1 MDFPEHV
8 NTSKKIGTKK
18 KGSRPRVNPAKFY
31 PSQVELQAQELLR
44 TELGEYAKKLQGASQ
59 EGGVQGVYGVL
70 GAVPDWFREQAE
82 KLAENV
88 SLFQIKAFAD
98 YSNLVVGERYFPT
111 QGDRD
116 TILATW
122 TENFVNLCKSTNEE
136 MRKKIAGVI
145 SDGVLSGRNI
155 KAVTMDIQNTCKD
168 FSRSKAE
175 LIATTEVGK
184 LNTAIS
190 RNQSESS
197 GIDYYEWSAAMDG
210 RTRESHA
217 VMDGKICKWGDDR
230 NYYVWEDDPAKP
242 GKRKLVRKPRPG
254 NAYMGAP
261 GTDFRCRCVA
271 LPYIPEYEDDY
282 EEERSKGKVQ
292 GVTQEHP
299 AEVAPSEQTLELER
313 RLEMSRR
320 ADARHAARM
329 EEQRNAVIAKW
340 NEREKKRRIA
350 KAAEMRHA
358 ERNEEAIRAEMQKR
372 LETRKKARE
381 LLSQMSGIYGVDTEK
396 LRQAIESGNTK
407 KIESEMEPLDKT
419 KKEIESLGDRIDSPL
434 GTAKKYGFSRTK
446 NAIEAA
452 DKTIASWGSVTPE
465 EKKAK
470 LEHEIAW
477 VEKTKKYATWE
488 LSCDI
493 YRKELGKVEHEIKW
507 NEIET
512 KANELAEIKK
522 DLPKTDTEFMELMT
536 AVEKAAKG
544 DKYSDKDLED
554 YRKAVEKAKKKA
566 DDFKEK
572 MEKPNTNISSEGASF
587 DKDDYTKERK
597 DNALWAWSSSTADRE
612 LRKYIGTIWSAA
624 SGAEKNAVYG
634 YTLSYSNVNEPLRG
648 ITYQGAKAKKE
659 LGEKRIPQI
668 TKFIGKSA
676 IPRDVWAQRYDG
688 PASLR
693 KFGIFLPETA
703 SARSIYDA
711 LKTCVGKEGVEPGFT
726 STSAVKG
733 KGLDGRPI
741 IYNFYMP
748 KGTKA
753 AYLEPISKYGKGD
766 GRAWDGKSK
775 QKIFGSEAEI
785 LVQRGSRWKITKVEL
800 GTWDT
805 ERCFVDVEI
814 IGQNPLPFPYQ
825 NGFPY

>member
-31 PSQVELQAQELLR
+31 PSQAELQAQELLH

-82 KLAENV
+82 KLAESV
-88 SLFQIKAFAD
+88 SLFQIRAFAD

-116 TILATW
+116 IILATW

-155 KAVTMDIQNTCKD
+155 KAVTMDIQNTCKE

-230 NYYVWEDDPAKP
+230 HYYAWEDDPAKP
-242 GKRKLVRKPRPG
+242 GKRKLVRKPRPE

-282 EEERSKGKVQ
+282 EEERPKGTVQ

-320 ADARHAARM
+320 ADARHAART
-329 EEQRNAVIAKW
+329 EEQRNAIIAKW

-350 KAAEMRHA
+350 KAAKMRHA
-358 ERNEEAIRAEMQKR
+358 ERNEEAIRAEMQNR
-372 LETRKKARE
+372 IETRKKARE

-407 KIESEMEPLDKT
+407 NIESEMKPLAKT

-434 GTAKKYGFSRTK
+434 ETAKKYGLSRMK
-446 NAIEAA
+446 NAIEVVN
-452 DKTIASWGSVTPE
+452 KTIAVWTSWGSVSPE
-465 EKKAK
+465 EKKSK
-470 LEHEIAW
+470 IEREIAMGA
-477 VEKTKKYATWE
+477 KMKKYATWE
-488 LSCDI
+488 LSRDI
-493 YRKELGKVEHEIKW
+493 YRKELGKIENEIKW
-507 NEIET
+507 NKIEEQA
-512 KANELAEIKK
+512 KELAEIKK
-522 DLPKTDTEFMELMT
+522 NLPKANAEFTKLMT
-536 AVEKAAKG
+536 AVEKASKG
-544 DKYSDKDLED
+544 DKYSDKDLEK
-554 YRKAVEKAKKKA
+554 YQKAVEEAQKKSEK
-566 DDFKEK
+566 FK
-572 MEKPNTNISSEGASF
+572 TEGAPF
-587 DKDDYTKERK
+587 DKSSFSEVRK
-597 DNALWAWSSSTADRE
+597 NSALWAETVDIADAV
-612 LRKYIGTIWSAA
+612 LRSDAGKVWQAA
-624 SGAEKNAVYG
+624 SEEEKDAVYG
-634 YTLSYSNVNEPLRG
+634 YTYSYVPINTPLRG
-648 ITYQGAKAKKE
+648 IAYQGSDSIK
-659 LGEKRIPQI
+659 LRGEKRIPLI
-668 TKFIGKSA
+668 TKYIEKCA
-676 IPRDVWAQRYDG
+676 IKQDMWVQRFDG
-688 PASLR
+688 TGSLK
-693 KFGIFLPETA
+693 KFGISMSKNE
-703 SARSIYDA
+703 SAKNIYDKMKS
-711 LKTCVGKEGVEPGFT
+711 LVGKEGTESGFG
-726 STSAVKG
+726 STGVAKG

-741 IYNFYMP
+741 IYNIYMP

-753 AYLEPISKYGKGD
+753 AYLEPISKFGKGA
-766 GRAWDGKSK
+766 GRSWNGKSQ
-775 QKIFGSEAEI
+775 QKKFGPEAE
-785 LVQRGSRWKITKVEL
+785 LLLQRGSKWKITKVEF
-800 GTWDT
+800 GKFDGAP
-805 ERCFVDVEI
+805 RCFIDIEIVE
-814 IGQNPLPFPYQ
+814 QKPLPFPYK
-825 NGFPY
+825 NGYPY

>member
-31 PSQVELQAQELLR
+31 PSQVELQTQELLHA
-44 TELGEYAKKLQGASQ
+44 ELGEYAKKLQDASQ

-82 KLAENV
+82 KLAESV

-116 TILATW
+116 IILATW

-155 KAVTMDIQNTCKD
+155 KSVTMDIQNTCKE

-230 NYYVWEDDPAKP
+230 HYYAWEDDPAKP

-282 EEERSKGKVQ
+282 EEERPKGKVQ

-299 AEVAPSEQTLELER
+299 AETAPSEQTLELER
-313 RLEMSRR
+313 RLEMSRK
-320 ADARHAARM
+320 ADARHAART

-372 LETRKKARE
+372 IETRKKARE

-396 LRQAIESGNTK
+396 LRQAIGSGNTK
-407 KIESEMEPLDKT
+407 KIESEMKPLIKT
-419 KKEIESLGDRIDSPL
+419 KKEIESLGDRIDNPL
-434 GTAKKYGFSRTK
+434 EAAKKYGLSRTK

-452 DKTIASWGSVTPE
+452 DKTIASWGSVSPE
-465 EKKAK
+465 EKKTK

-477 VEKTKKYATWE
+477 VEKTKKYAAWE
-488 LSCDI
+488 LSRDI
-493 YRKELGKVEHEIKW
+493 YRKELGKVENEIKW
-507 NEIET
+507 NEIESQA
-512 KANELAEIKK
+512 KELAEIKK
-522 DLPKTDTEFMELMT
+522 NLPKANAEFTKLMA
-536 AVEKAAKG
+536 AVEKASKG
-544 DKYSDKDLED
+544 DRHSDKDLD
-554 YRKAVEKAKKKA
+554 KYRKAVEKARKKA
-566 DDFKEK
+566 EK
-572 MEKPNTNISSEGASF
+572 FQTEGASF
-587 DKDDYTKERK
+587 DKSCFTAERK
-597 DNALWAWSSSTADRE
+597 NKALFGVGSSGKTKIDNALRSYVENVWSNATE
-612 LRKYIGTIWSAA
+612 PEKMAA
-624 SGAEKNAVYG
+624 TRYTEGSGGFNR
-634 YTLSYSNVNEPLRG
+634 PLRG
-648 ITYQGAKAKKE
+648 YEGSWSSFKGPGNVSLNNEGKGTDIKNLTKLINKSKMPKDIWLSRGWSNSKGAASFLEITESSFNK
-659 LGEKRIPQI
+659 
-668 TKFIGKSA
+668 
-676 IPRDVWAQRYDG
+676 
-688 PASLR
+688 
-693 KFGIFLPETA
+693 
-703 SARSIYDA
+703 
-711 LKTCVGKEGVEPGFT
+711 LKTLSSSELSAKFVGKTYKDPAFVSCGSAKGSGFT
-726 STSAVKG
+726 GALMGNIYVPKGAQALYAEPFSRFNGDSCSSKSTSTLWNGKG
-733 KGLDGRPI
+733 KYPLHGEFETILQ
-741 IYNFYMP
+741 
-748 KGTKA
+748 KGGSYRCTKA
-753 AYLEPISKYGKGD
+753 YFSNGRLYMDFDLIKQEP
-766 GRAWDGKSK
+766 
-775 QKIFGSEAEI
+775 
-785 LVQRGSRWKITKVEL
+785 
-800 GTWDT
+800 
-805 ERCFVDVEI
+805 
-814 IGQNPLPFPYQ
+814 
-825 NGFPY
+825 